1 MPRLVNSRWLDV
13 HAYRVVVEGVFVVPP
28 GPDKMLLGFYSTVY
42 VEASDE
48 RVARLQVEAPVREG
62 MAAHHVVGVCGAL
75 ISEYYLV
82 HEIEEVTHESCI
94 ENRSADSGFT
104 FLRIGLLERFWL
116 AVRGLSAAR
125 AGRLILGGQ

>member
-1 MPRLVNSRWLDV
+1 MR
-13 HAYRVVVEGVFVVPP
+13 AYRVVVEGVFVVPP

-42 VEASDE
+42 VEASNE
-48 RVARLQVEAPVREG
+48 RVARLQVEAPVRER

-75 ISEYYLV
+75 ISQYYLV
-82 HEIEEVTHESCI
+82 HEIEEVTHESYL

-104 FLRIGLLERFWL
+104 FFRIGLLERFGL

-125 AGRLILGGQ
+125 AGRLIMGGR